1 MEKNLLIILC
11 LVLATNAVSA
21 QQLSEQEA
29 LSKAKAFFS
38 VKGGEKKIR
47 VSGNDLKTTGS
58 SDRQPFYVF
67 NRGENEG
74 FVVIAGDERAYDVLG
89 YSYTGSIS
97 DTSMPDGLKALLE
110 RYSSEIEDLQQG
122 GNFAKAVDKSKVTTF
137 ASPVE
142 PLVTTRWEQTYPYF
156 LMTPYYVGTTHA
168 ATGCVATAMAQ
179 IMNFNEWPHTGTG
192 SHTYIPYGWQREV
205 SADFSQSNY
214 QWDLMLDTYDENS
227 PQESCEAVALLMR
240 DCGISVDMAYGE
252 SSGATCDSV
261 PMALMRYFSYD
272 KGVGLHNRNYYSESE
287 WNRVIR
293 KELDEGYPVFAAG
306 YSTYGGHAFVF
317 DGYDANGLIH
327 VNWGWAGLSDG
338 YFRTSALEPLEQG
351 TGGSEGGFNYR
362 QYIVTGIR
370 PPYEGSEQ
378 ALEFVSSEKTK
389 CSPENGSIN
398 DVMTLNLSGKITNY
412 DWQSATVD
420 FGFGIFTAD
429 IDENLLQ
436 VIEAEQSN
444 IYFEPNTYRIGV
456 KASDVSLAGL
466 NDGNYILRPI
476 VRNTGGQKWTKIH
489 DFKYTKSNSLKLTV
503 ESGQYSFAAFRQ
515 FDLSAEIVQIPDTF
529 YRYSYFTMKTR
540 VKNSGE
546 LEYNGELRAAIF
558 NSKGEKAAESNAF
571 LQVINPDEETELT
584 ITGIFNVEPGEYTLH
599 ILDINEQKVSDAI
612 TVKVADGVAP
622 AGITTIL
629 ADDAETPEYDINGF
643 RIGSSDVKGIR
654 IRNGK
659 KYILK

>member
-1 MEKNLLIILC
+1 MKRLLIVLC
-11 LVLATNAVSA
+11 SVLATNAVSA

-38 VKGGEKKIR
+38 FKGGLRKARI
-47 VSGNDLKTTGS
+47 SGNNLRATGS
-58 SDRQPFYVF
+58 SDSQPFYVF
-67 NRGENEG
+67 NRGEDDG

-89 YSYTGSIS
+89 YSDTGSVS
-97 DTSMPDGLKALLE
+97 DTSMPDGLKALLQ

-122 GNFAKAVDKSKVTTF
+122 GNSVKAVDKSKVATF
-137 ASPVE
+137 ASPVL

-179 IMNFNEWPHTGTG
+179 IMNFNEWPYTGKG
-192 SHTYIPYGWQREV
+192 SHTYTPYGWQREV

-214 QWDLMLDTYDENS
+214 QWDLMLDIYDENS
-227 PQESCEAVALLMR
+227 PKESCNAVALLMR
-240 DCGISVDMAYGE
+240 DCGISVDMTYGE
-252 SSGATCDSV
+252 SSGASCDSV
-261 PMALMRYFSYD
+261 AMALMRYFSYD

-317 DGYDANGLIH
+317 DGYDAEGLIH
-327 VNWGWAGLSDG
+327 VNWGWAGKSDG

-370 PPYEGSEQ
+370 PPYDGSEQ

-389 CSPENGSIN
+389 CTPDKGSIN
-398 DVMTLNLSGKITNY
+398 DVMTLNLTGKITNY

-429 IDENLLQ
+429 VDENLLQ
-436 VIEAEQSN
+436 IIEAQQSN
-444 IYFEPNTYRIGV
+444 YFFKPNTYSIGV
-456 KASDVSLAGL
+456 KATDVSLAGL
-466 NDGNYILRPI
+466 SDGNYVLRPI
-476 VRNTGGQKWTKIH
+476 VRNSGGQKWTKIH
-489 DFKYTKSNSLKLTV
+489 DFKYTKSNSLKLII
-503 ESGQYSFAAFRQ
+503 ENGQYSFAAFRQ
-515 FDLSAEIVQIPDTF
+515 FQLSADIVEIPDSF
-529 YRYSYFTMKTR
+529 YRYSYFTMKTK

-558 NSKGEKAAESNAF
+558 NSKGDKVAESDAF

-584 ITGIFNVEPGEYTLH
+584 MTGIFNVEPGEYTLH
-599 ILDINEQKVSDAI
+599 ILDINEQKVSDAL
-612 TVKVADGVAP
+612 TVKVVDGEAP
-622 AGITTIL
+622 TGITTIS
-629 ADDAETPEYDINGF
+629 ADDAVSPEYDPSGI
-643 RIGSSDVKGIR
+643 RTGSSGVKGIK
-654 IRNGK
+654 IRKGK
-659 KYILK
+659 KYIK